1 MQFNEL
7 GRREFITLLGGAA
20 VTWPITARAQ
30 QPSMPVV
37 GLLSGTRIEMLASS
51 PLSGG
56 ASTKPLCRGPQRR
69 DRISVG
75 GGSVRPIAS
84 TSGRSGSPSGNRDR
98 HSDTCR
104 GPRCQAGNDIPI
116 SFVNGATLVVD
127 GGIVML

>member
-30 QPSMPVV
+30 QRSMPVV

-75 GGSVRPIAS
+75 GGAVRPIAS
-84 TSGRSGSPSGNRDR
+84 TSGRSGLPSGDRGRHRD
-98 HSDTCR
+98 SC
-104 GPRCQAGNDIPI
+104 
-116 SFVNGATLVVD
+116 
-127 GGIVML
+127 GG